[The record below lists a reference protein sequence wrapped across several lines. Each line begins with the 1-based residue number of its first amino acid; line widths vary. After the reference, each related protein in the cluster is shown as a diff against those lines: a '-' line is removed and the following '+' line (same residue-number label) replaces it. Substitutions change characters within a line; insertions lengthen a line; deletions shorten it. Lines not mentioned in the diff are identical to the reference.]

1 MKSILLENQK
11 CYIIFSLPYIEATI
25 RESLRYITL
34 VPFGVLHKTT
44 KKTTLSGFDL
54 AKDTIVVT
62 NLSGLHT
69 DVDLW
74 GDPDNFRPERFLNEN
89 GQLCKDLTFPFGF
102 GM

>member
-11 CYIIFSLPYIEATI
+11 CFSLPYVEATI
-25 RESLRYITL
+25 RESLRYVTL
-34 VPFGVLHKTT
+34 TPFSVFHKTT
-44 KKTTLSGFDL
+44 KNTTLSGFDL

-62 NLSGLHT
+62 NLAALNT

-89 GQLCKDLTFPFGF
+89 GQLCKDFTFPFGF